1 MNLLVIFGG
10 IGYLFVVALASVVI
24 AAGALNITLMIITI
38 LLLALLIFELVTKK
52 GLEKY
57 EKYITYFMLFLF
69 GIFVAGGWARAF
81 GIIGVIL
88 VALGFV
94 LLVAVLYFRGT
105 TSSE

>member
-1 MNLLVIFGG
+1 
-10 IGYLFVVALASVVI
+10 
-24 AAGALNITLMIITI
+24 MIIAI

-69 GIFVAGGWARAF
+69 GLFVADSWGGPF

-88 VALGFV
+88 VALGFA
-94 LLVAVLYFRGT
+94 LLVAVLYFRGS